1 MNNESPTTPTTPD
14 DHNARRQIALQQQ
27 WLDRE
32 LNNGF
37 DQWAGHR
44 KYMHKVTTLYTR
56 TVIVSIL
63 LAVVLLNTVPTQ
75 AAPDYRLG
83 KNADRQQAIEIITNS
98 LTHLP

>member
-14 DHNARRQIALQQQ
+14 NHNARRQIALQQQ

-44 KYMHKVTTLYTR
+44 KYMHKVTTLYTC

-63 LAVVLLNTVPTQ
+63 LAVILLNTVPTQ

-83 KNADRQQAIEIITNS
+83 KNADHQQAIEIITNS
-98 LTHLP
+98 LTHLA

>member
-1 MNNESPTTPTTPD
+1 MDNDPTPPPTPPAN
-14 DHNARRQIALQQQ
+14 HNARRQIALQQQ

-56 TVIVSIL
+56 TVIVSAL
-63 LAVVLLNTVPTQ
+63 LAVILLNTVPAQ
-75 AAPDYRLG
+75 ATPDYRLG
-83 KNADRQQAIEIITNS
+83 KNADHRQAVEIITNS
-98 LTHLP
+98 LKHMP